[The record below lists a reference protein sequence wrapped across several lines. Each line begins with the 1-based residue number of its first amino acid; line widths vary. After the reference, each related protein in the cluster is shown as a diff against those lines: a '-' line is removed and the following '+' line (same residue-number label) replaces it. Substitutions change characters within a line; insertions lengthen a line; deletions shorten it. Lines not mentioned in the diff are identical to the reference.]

1 MKNVYTIAMLY
12 LLINTSLLSSQ
23 NLAVYVSD
31 AANFNSGPYQIAK
44 FDVTG
49 NYEGA
54 LIRVEDGLVWPQDI
68 IFLDSEEAVL
78 ISNLSAAGIIS
89 KHNWSNGDLIE
100 NFAEG
105 LGGPTRM
112 KIGPDGLLYV
122 LQWSNTI
129 NKVLRYNLNGTFV
142 DEFTSIGVSQSIGI
156 DWDSNGDLYVSS
168 YGGNSIRKFDGTTG
182 DDLGL
187 FINSGLQGPTN
198 IWFEADG
205 NLIVF
210 NYNSGIVKR
219 FDATGTLLADLI
231 TGVNGCEG
239 FAFFPNGDLLMG
251 VGSDGSIRRYDSN
264 FNFIENFV
272 DPGILLTPNAI
283 VIRDDIP
290 LSVPEKKI
298 SHIFV
303 TPTIGNRF
311 LINSLAIQSF
321 ETLEV
326 YNNSGAL
333 VDTIV
338 LSETTQWDASKNAE
352 GIYFIVARQGTDKAT
367 QKIIVKKK

>member
-12 LLINTSLLSSQ
+12 LLISTSLLSSQ

-44 FDVTG
+44 FDASG

-142 DEFTSIGVSQSIGI
+142 DEFTSVGVSQSIGI

-187 FINSGLQGPTN
+187 FISSGLQGPTN

-311 LINSLAIQSF
+311 LINSLAVQSF

-326 YNNSGAL
+326 YNNSGTL

-338 LSETTQWDASKNAE
+338 LSDSTEWDASKNAE
-352 GIYFIVARQGTDKAT
+352 GIYFIVARQGTDRAT

>member
-205 NLIVF
+205 DLIVF